1 MTTANTTPRKLPG
14 SLQTNRSLATWLSIN
29 RDGTVD
35 MRPGKIEIGQGILS
49 ALTQIVAEEL
59 DVNIERIRVVTA
71 DTAHSPNEGTTSG
84 SRSIE
89 ESGMAFRYAAAEA
102 RELLLARAGVKLGV
116 SLEQLSVSDGT
127 ITSRGGGSV
136 TYWDITDASLLQ
148 REATAETAPKS
159 HTQHKIVGGSAPRA
173 DIPRKVSGVPSYVQD
188 MEMPGLLHG
197 RVSRPPS
204 PGAQLVSVELD
215 EVRAMPGVVAVL
227 RDGSYLGVV
236 AEREEQAIRAQR
248 RLARSAKWRE
258 VAKLPEFDPRFLL
271 KLPAKTEVISEKND
285 AKVADIVTKGA
296 TLEAEYSRH
305 FLAHAALAPSCA
317 VAICNAG
324 KYTVWSHSQGIYLLR
339 DEMAPALGVALED
352 VVIHHMESAGCYG
365 HNGAD
370 DVAFDAALLAR
381 AVPGRPVRVQWMR
394 DEEFMWEPVSSAMVV
409 KTGATLGKDGN
420 IASWHFDVWS
430 HGHTSRPGRGTG
442 SNLLSSWYLE
452 KPLQRAPTGN
462 PPMPGGGS
470 HRNAIPLYEFPNQC
484 VTNHLIPDP
493 PIRTSS
499 LRGLGSQTNVFAIE
513 SFMDELALAA
523 NIDPI
528 EFRLRHLKDARAR
541 AVIEKV
547 AAMAGW
553 KANQKGDGVRG
564 RGIGV
569 GCAAR
574 SPRARP
580 LTPRRPGGVA
590 PPSEGARRTPRSGA
604 GRARGSHAAPSP
616 GRPHPRALCGYSARS
631 IQGQSDRLRW
641 HDHRS
646 GPRPGRA
653 PACQRGPVLPACHEG
668 RAGRRAPSPPSRA
681 GRGHAGARRGPAGQ
695 GARRFGRRSR
705 ASPCAGRW
713 GPALRRASRDAA
725 IASVQ
730 GVPKLGRPRD
740 PSGARRQAQR
750 RPDLPPLVARGCVA
764 PRASRRWSTRDLALA
779 WTRQPTRA

>member
-59 DVNIERIRVVTA
+59 DVNLERIRVVTA

-159 HTQHKIVGGSAPRA
+159 HTQHKIVGGSARRA

-285 AKVADIVTKGA
+285 AKVAAIVTKGA

-409 KTGATLGKDGN
+409 KTSATLGKDGN

-564 RGIGV
+564 RGIGFARYKN
-569 GCAAR
+569 AA
-574 SPRARP
+574 AY
-580 LTPRRPGGVA
+580 VA
-590 PPSEGARRTPRSGA
+590 
-604 GRARGSHAAPSP
+604 
-616 GRPHPRALCGYSARS
+616 
-631 IQGQSDRLRW
+631 I
-641 HDHRS
+641 
-646 GPRPGRA
+646 
-653 PACQRGPVLPACHEG
+653 
-668 RAGRRAPSPPSRA
+668 
-681 GRGHAGARRGPAGQ
+681 
-695 GARRFGRRSR
+695 
-705 ASPCAGRW
+705 
-713 GPALRRASRDAA
+713 
-725 IASVQ
+725 IAEVELAEDVR
-730 GVPKLGRPRD
+730 VPKLWCAFDVGQAIHTDGVINQMEGGIIQAVSFTLKEAVKYDRERITQQSWDDYPILSFTEVPEVEVALINRPEL
-740 PSGARRQAQR
+740 PPVGAGEGTQGPVSAAIGNALFNAANVRLR
-750 RPDLPPLVARGCVA
+750 DLPF
-764 PRASRRWSTRDLALA
+764 TRDRLIAA
-779 WTRQPTRA
+779 MA

>member
-59 DVNIERIRVVTA
+59 DVNLERIRVVTA

-204 PGAQLVSVELD
+204 PGAQLDSVELD
-215 EVRAMPGVVAVL
+215 AGRAMPGVVAVL

-564 RGIGV
+564 RGIGFARYKN
-569 GCAAR
+569 AA
-574 SPRARP
+574 AY
-580 LTPRRPGGVA
+580 VA
-590 PPSEGARRTPRSGA
+590 
-604 GRARGSHAAPSP
+604 
-616 GRPHPRALCGYSARS
+616 
-631 IQGQSDRLRW
+631 I
-641 HDHRS
+641 
-646 GPRPGRA
+646 
-653 PACQRGPVLPACHEG
+653 
-668 RAGRRAPSPPSRA
+668 
-681 GRGHAGARRGPAGQ
+681 
-695 GARRFGRRSR
+695 
-705 ASPCAGRW
+705 
-713 GPALRRASRDAA
+713 
-725 IASVQ
+725 IAEVELAEDVR
-730 GVPKLGRPRD
+730 VPKLWCAFDVGQVIHTDGVINQMEGGIIQAVSFTLKEAVKYDRERITQQSWDDYPILSFTEVPEVEVALINRPEL
-740 PSGARRQAQR
+740 PPVGAGEGTQGPVSAAIGNALFNAANVRLR
-750 RPDLPPLVARGCVA
+750 DLPF
-764 PRASRRWSTRDLALA
+764 TRDRLIAA
-779 WTRQPTRA
+779 MA